1 VSGPATA
8 ARARRWWVAT
18 LGLLCGIGLV
28 ASGRPTVAGGQTPV
42 TGDSTAAPGRPR
54 DQEIK
59 VFLMTFGP
67 GRQVWERFGH
77 NALWIHDP
85 ADGSDL
91 AYNYG
96 LFDFHQHNF
105 LLRFARGQMWYWMAG
120 YPAAAY
126 IDQYQRDNR
135 SIWIQEL
142 DLPPRAKIQLA
153 EFLRWNALPE
163 HRYYHYDYY
172 RDNCSTRVRDA
183 VDRVLNGALR
193 RWTDTIQT
201 RTTYRFHT
209 QRLTAND
216 PAIFTALLAALG
228 PGVDRP
234 ISAWEEMFLPLKMRE
249 WVRTM
254 TVPGADGRPI
264 PLVRSERTIFES
276 TLPAPPD
283 TPPNWVPWYLL
294 LGVAIGGSVLA
305 LARPARASGPAR
317 FGLLVVSGGW
327 LVVAGLAGV
336 ILAGLWGLTDHVM
349 AYQNH
354 NLFQL
359 DPIAL
364 ALVPAMVIAVRR
376 GTPAWGLKI
385 AWLVVLLAVI
395 GLALKLLPGVGQMN
409 GPIIALA
416 LPAHVG
422 VAAALSRLASR
433 P

>member
-1 VSGPATA
+1 VSRPATA
-8 ARARRWWVAT
+8 SRPCRRWRAGAFRV
-18 LGLLCGIGLV
+18 LCGIGLLTL
-28 ASGRPTVAGGQTPV
+28 GWPGTGLGQTPPRA
-42 TGDSTAAPGRPR
+42 DSAARSAQPDR
-54 DQEIK
+54 ELK

-85 ADGSDL
+85 ADSSDL

-126 IDQYQRDNR
+126 IDQYERDNR

-142 DLPPRAKIQLA
+142 ELPPRAKIQLE
-153 EFLRWNALPE
+153 EFLRWNALPQ

-183 VDRVLNGALR
+183 IDRVLNGALR
-193 RWTDTIQT
+193 RRTDSIPAH
-201 RTTYRFHT
+201 TTYRFHT

-254 TVPGADGRPI
+254 TVPGPAGRPI

-276 TLPAPPD
+276 TLRPPPD
-283 TPPNWVPWYLL
+283 TPPNWVLRYLL
-294 LGVAIGGSVLA
+294 LGFAIGGIAIA
-305 LARPARASGPAR
+305 LARPARRSAAAR
-317 FGLLVVSGGW
+317 FGFLVVSGGW
-327 LVVAGLAGV
+327 LTLAGLAGV
-336 ILAGLWGLTDHVM
+336 VLAGLWGLTDHVM
-349 AYQNH
+349 AYRNH

-364 ALVPAMVIAVRR
+364 ALVPAVVAGVRR
-376 GTPAWGLKI
+376 VTPIWGVRI
-385 AWLVVLLAVI
+385 AWLVVVVALI
-395 GLALKLLPGVGQMN
+395 GLTLKLIPGWGQVN

-416 LPAHVG
+416 LPAHAG
-422 VAAALSRLASR
+422 VAAALTRLASR

>member
-1 VSGPATA
+1 MRAVGAIGLLALGGPGAATA
-8 ARARRWWVAT
+8 QTRPRA
-18 LGLLCGIGLV
+18 
-28 ASGRPTVAGGQTPV
+28 
-42 TGDSTAAPGRPR
+42 DSTAPPADR
-54 DQEIK
+54 EIT

-126 IDQYQRDNR
+126 IEQYQRDNR
-135 SIWIQEL
+135 SIWVQEL
-142 DLPPRAKIQLA
+142 ELPPRAKIQLA

-183 VDRVLNGALR
+183 IDRVLNGALR
-193 RWTDTIQT
+193 RWTDTIPAH
-201 RTTYRFHT
+201 TTYRFHT

-228 PGVDRP
+228 PRVDRP
-234 ISAWEEMFLPLKMRE
+234 ISAWEEMFLPLEMRE

-254 TVPGADGRPI
+254 TVPGPDGRAI
-264 PLVRSERTIFES
+264 PLVRSERTVFES
-276 TLPAPPD
+276 SLPPPPD
-283 TPPNWVPWYLL
+283 TPPHWVPWYLV
-294 LGVAIGGSVLA
+294 LGLAIGGGALA
-305 LARPARASGPAR
+305 LARPARRSAGAR
-317 FGLLVVSGGW
+317 FGFLVVSGGW
-327 LVVAGLAGV
+327 LVLAGLAGV
-336 ILAGLWGLTDHVM
+336 VLAGLWGLTDHVM
-349 AYQNH
+349 AYRNH

-359 DPIAL
+359 DPLAL
-364 ALVPAMVIAVRR
+364 GLVPATIAAVRR
-376 GTPAWGLKI
+376 GTPAWGLNV
-385 AWLVVLLAVI
+385 ARLLVALALI
-395 GLALKLLPGVGQMN
+395 GLALKLVPGWGQVN

-416 LPAHVG
+416 LPAHAG
-422 VAAALSRLASR
+422 VAAALTRLASR

>member
-1 VSGPATA
+1 MSGPATA
-8 ARARRWWVAT
+8 SGMVRRRVRALQLLGAIT
-18 LGLLCGIGLV
+18 LLGGFLSS
-28 ASGRPTVAGGQTPV
+28 AAQGQTPLPAAR
-42 TGDSTAAPGRPR
+42 SAAAPQPDSGL
-54 DQEIK
+54 K

-126 IDQYQRDNR
+126 IDQYERDNR

-142 DLPPRAKIQLA
+142 ELPARAKIQLA

-183 VDRVLNGALR
+183 IDRVLNGALR
-193 RWTDTIQT
+193 RWTDTIPAY
-201 RTTYRFHT
+201 TTYRFHT
-209 QRLTAND
+209 QRLTTND

-234 ISAWEEMFLPLKMRE
+234 ISAWQEMFLPLKMRE

-254 TVPGADGRPI
+254 TVPGPDGHPI

-283 TPPNWVPWYLL
+283 TPPDWVPWYLL
-294 LGVAIGGSVLA
+294 LGVAIGGATLA
-305 LARPARASGPAR
+305 LAAPARSSAAGR
-317 FGLLVVSGGW
+317 FGFLVVSGGW
-327 LVVAGLAGV
+327 LVLAGLAGV
-336 ILAGLWGLTDHVM
+336 VLAGLWGLTDHVM
-349 AYQNH
+349 AYRNH

-364 ALVPAMVIAVRR
+364 ALVPAVVVAMRR
-376 GTPAWGLKI
+376 GTPSWAVKI
-385 AWLVVLLAVI
+385 AWLVVALALI
-395 GLALKLLPGVGQMN
+395 GLALKLLPGWGQVN

-416 LPAHVG
+416 LPAHAG
-422 VAAALSRLASR
+422 VAAALTRLASR